1 MASVA
6 AKAKPEWLVENEKDG
21 TLLLLVPGG
30 KFLAGGPRSDEGGG
44 PFEVELPAFYL
55 GIHPVTN
62 AQYARFLSAVKPG
75 KGDLEKWILLD
86 SDRFV
91 RAASGGYEAYG
102 GKQQHPVVRVSW
114 YGAEAYCQWAGLR
127 LPSELEWEK
136 GARGVD
142 GREYPWGNDWD
153 PSKCRNSGN
162 RGGERTCGVW
172 SYPEGCSP
180 WGHYQMAG
188 NVWEWCADAWH
199 SGAYDRY
206 KRGDLRPPSGS
217 ADAAR
222 VVRGGSWCFDIPVS
236 FRCAYRYSFAPSY
249 RRVNFGFRASRTFL

>member
-1 MASVA
+1 MDAVLRSSLA
-6 AKAKPEWLVENEKDG
+6 FPSGAHDILVENEKDG

-30 KFLAGGPRSDEGGG
+30 KFLAGGPRSYEGGG

-62 AQYARFLSAVKPG
+62 AQYK
-75 KGDLEKWILLD
+75 
-86 SDRFV
+86 RFV
-91 RAASGGYEAYG
+91 DATGHRPPDEANYG
-102 GKQQHPVVRVSW
+102 TPVWKGKMFPAEKADHPVVCVSW
-114 YGAEAYCQWAGLR
+114 EDAKAYCDWAGLR
-127 LPSELEWEK
+127 LPTELEWEK
-136 GARGVD
+136 AARGVD

-153 PSKCRNSGN
+153 PSKCRNDSN
-162 RGGERTCGVW
+162 SGGETTCGVW

-188 NVWEWCADAWH
+188 NVWEWCADAWD

-217 ADAAR
+217 AGAAR
-222 VVRGGSWCFDIPVS
+222 VVRGGSWYYVLPVP
-236 FRCAYRYSFAPSY
+236 FRCAYRYYAPSY
-249 RRVNFGFRASRTFL
+249 RLDFGFRASRTFL